1 MIYFDHA
8 ASSFPKPKEVVEAVS
23 NALLHFSANPGRG
36 NHQLAE
42 QAAGVIQQARKEIAA
57 FFGLS
62 DSNRVIFFHNATGA
76 LNQAILGF
84 PFQRGDHVITTTVEH
99 NSVRRPLEACAREK
113 GIYITYIRIENGRFD
128 ETKWAKALT
137 ENTKL
142 IAVTHASNVT
152 GEIAPL
158 ADISAFANKH
168 RIPLLVDASQ
178 TAGVLPIHM
187 EKMGIDLLA
196 FPGHK
201 SLLGPQGTGAL
212 LIGKNI
218 NNLKP
223 IMYGGTGAF
232 SESETQPE
240 QLPYRLESGTLNTP
254 GIAGLLAG
262 LKVVKERGLDAIV
275 NHERELAK
283 DCIKRLKEIERVHVY
298 GTGDLGVFSFA
309 IDNADSH
316 EIAMILDQHYQIAV
330 RAGLHCAPLI
340 HKQLDTLHTGLV
352 RVSFGY
358 TNTKEEVDAF
368 VTAIQEITQ
377 FY

>member
-23 NALLHFSANPGRG
+23 DALLHYSANPGRG
-36 NHQLAE
+36 NHRLSE
-42 QAAGVIQQARKEIAA
+42 QAASVIQQARKEIAQ

-62 DSNRVIFFHNATGA
+62 DSNRVIFFQNATGA

-84 PFQRGDHVITTTVEH
+84 PFQRGDHVISTTIEH

-113 GIYITYIRIENGRFD
+113 GIRITYIPLKNGMFD
-128 ETKWAKALT
+128 EAEWEKALT
-137 ENTKL
+137 EKTKL
-142 IAVTHASNVT
+142 IAVNHASNVT

-158 ADISAFANKH
+158 AEIGSFANKH

-178 TAGVLPIHM
+178 TAGVLPIDM
-187 EKMGIDLLA
+187 ENMGIDLLA

-218 NNLKP
+218 NHLKP

-232 SESETQPE
+232 SESEIQPE
-240 QLPYRLESGTLNTP
+240 ELPYRLESGTLNTP

-262 LKVVKERGLDAIV
+262 LKVVKKRGLDAILT
-275 NHERELAK
+275 HERELAK
-283 DCIKRLKEIERVHVY
+283 ECIKRLKEIERVHVY
-298 GTGDLGVFSFA
+298 GKGDLGVFAFA
-309 IDNADSH
+309 IENADSH
-316 EIAMILDQHYQIAV
+316 EIGMILDQHYHIAV

-340 HKQLDTLHTGLV
+340 HNQLGTLNTGLV

-368 VTAIQEITQ
+368 VSAIQEITQ
-377 FY
+377 YY

>member
-23 NALLHFSANPGRG
+23 DALLHYSANPGRG
-36 NHQLAE
+36 NHRLAE
-42 QAAGVIQQARKEIAA
+42 QAASVIQKARKEIAA

-62 DSNRVIFFHNATGA
+62 DPNRVIFFQNATGA
-76 LNQAILGF
+76 LNQAIFGF
-84 PFQRGDHVITTTVEH
+84 PFQRGDHVITTTLEH
-99 NSVRRPLEACAREK
+99 NSVRRPLEACVREK
-113 GIYITYIRIENGRFD
+113 GIRVTYIPVKNGTFD
-128 ETKWAKALT
+128 ETEWEKALS

-152 GEIAPL
+152 GEVVPL
-158 ADISAFANKH
+158 AEISSFANKH

-187 EKMGIDLLA
+187 EKLGIDLLA

-218 NNLKP
+218 DLNP
-223 IMYGGTGAF
+223 MMYGGTGAF
-232 SESETQPE
+232 SESEKQPE
-240 QLPYRLESGTLNTP
+240 ELPYRLESGTLNTP

-262 LKVVKERGLDAIV
+262 LQVVKKRGLDAIL
-275 NHERELAK
+275 NHERALAK
-283 DCIKRLKEIERVHVY
+283 ECIKRLNEIERVRVY
-298 GTGDLGVFSFA
+298 GKGELGVFAFA
-309 IDNADSH
+309 IENADSH
-316 EIAMILDQHYQIAV
+316 EIGMILDQHYHIAV

-340 HKQLDTLHTGLV
+340 HKQLDTIKTGLV

-368 VTAIQEITQ
+368 VNAIKEITQ
-377 FY
+377 YY

>member
-23 NALLHFSANPGRG
+23 DALLHYSANPGRG
-36 NHQLAE
+36 NHRLSE
-42 QAAGVIQQARKEIAA
+42 QAASVIQKARKEIAA

-62 DSNRVIFFHNATGA
+62 DSNRVIFFQNATGA

-84 PFQRGDHVITTTVEH
+84 PFQQGEHVISTTIEH

-113 GIYITYIRIENGRFD
+113 GIHITYIPVKNGTFD
-128 ETKWAKALT
+128 EAEWEKALSEKT
-137 ENTKL
+137 RL
-142 IAVTHASNVT
+142 ITVNHASNVT

-158 ADISAFANKH
+158 AEICSFANKH
-168 RIPLLVDASQ
+168 CIPVLVDASQ

-187 EKMGIDLLA
+187 ENMGIDLLA

-218 NNLKP
+218 DLKP

-232 SESETQPE
+232 SESEKQPE
-240 QLPYRLESGTLNTP
+240 ELPYRLESGTLNTP

-262 LKVVKERGLDAIV
+262 LKVVKKRGLDAILT
-275 NHERELAK
+275 HERELAK
-283 DCIKRLKEIERVHVY
+283 ECIKRLKEIERVRVY
-298 GTGDLGVFSFA
+298 GNGDLGVFAFA
-309 IDNADSH
+309 IENADSH

-340 HKQLDTLHTGLV
+340 HKHLGTIETGLV

-368 VTAIQEITQ
+368 VSAIQEITQ